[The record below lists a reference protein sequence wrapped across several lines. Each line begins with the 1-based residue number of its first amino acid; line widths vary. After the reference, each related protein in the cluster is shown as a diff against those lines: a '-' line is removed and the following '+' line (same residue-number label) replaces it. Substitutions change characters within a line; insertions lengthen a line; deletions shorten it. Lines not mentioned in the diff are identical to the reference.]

1 MPHTNSSLCRLW
13 LFLPLLLTGA
23 CTTLPQNSGRED
35 IEALIQDRGLY
46 VEETSS
52 ANIPLTIYL
61 NKPLTAENAIRAALV
76 NNPQLRTEYARLG
89 FAMADIYAASRIRN
103 PVFSASALN
112 SNRDGEQNLL
122 TFGLI
127 TSFSDLITRPAR
139 QRLAKQQ
146 FAEMKQSIAAKV
158 ISVAMETESAFY
170 EFVAAKQT
178 LSLQQHIAKVG
189 KLSTDLAQRYHAAG
203 NLTARELAIGAA
215 HFSQRRLNALDA
227 EALAYDKRTM
237 LAAQMGVPV
246 DDDWDTPAQLPL
258 PLTQEDSL
266 EQLLDLALHS
276 RLDLAAAKV
285 RVEFFADRLGVED
298 WTRWLGELNIGIE
311 HERET
316 DGARLTGPN
325 LEWQLPILNQGQD
338 TLLRT
343 KAELQ
348 IGAIEVERL
357 QLTIKNNVRLA
368 YATLLNAK
376 ARSKE
381 HHDNLIP
388 ARIAAVARSQE
399 EENFMLIGIFELLAT
414 KQQEYE
420 AYQSYLESVRDYW
433 LARSRLAQAV
443 GNSLSGPASDH
454 PVLDIN
460 AVIAPASGADH
471 SMHGITKDSDIKQ
484 MEHAMEAPM
493 KKQTDSHQEHMNHGA
508 KPAQTKPD
516 IHQH

>member
-1 MPHTNSSLCRLW
+1 MTHTFFHRSWAL
-13 LFLPLLLTGA
+13 LPLLLTGA

-46 VEETSS
+46 VEEENA
-52 ANIPLTIYL
+52 ANISLATYL
-61 NKPLTAENAIRAALV
+61 NKPLTAENAIRVALV

-89 FAMADIYAASRIRN
+89 FAMADIYAAGRIRN
-103 PVFSASALN
+103 PVFSASALD
-112 SNRDGEQNLL
+112 SNRDGEQSLL
-122 TFGLI
+122 TFSLI
-127 TSFSDLITRPAR
+127 TSFSDFITRPAR

-170 EFVAAKQT
+170 EFVAAKQS
-178 LSLQQHIAKVG
+178 LALQQHIAKVG

-215 HFSQRRLNALDA
+215 YYSQRRLDALDA
-227 EALAYDKRTM
+227 EAFAYGKRAM
-237 LAAQMGVPV
+237 LAAQMGVPIN
-246 DDDWDTPAQLPL
+246 DDWNTPAQLPL
-258 PLTQEDSL
+258 PLTQEDTL

-316 DGARLTGPN
+316 DGARLTGPT
-325 LEWQLPILNQGQD
+325 LEWELPILNQGQD

-348 IGAIEVERL
+348 ISAIEVERL
-357 QLTIKNNVRLA
+357 QLTIKNNVHLA
-368 YATLLNAK
+368 YAALLNAK
-376 ARSKE
+376 ARSIE
-381 HHDNLIP
+381 HRDNLIP
-388 ARIAAVARSQE
+388 ARTAAVARSQE
-399 EENFMLIGIFELLAT
+399 AENFMLIGIFELLAT

-420 AYQSYLESVRDYW
+420 GYQSYLESVRDYW
-433 LARSRLAQAV
+433 LTRSRLAQAV
-443 GNSLSGPASDH
+443 GNSLPSPAADH
-454 PVLDIN
+454 PVIDIN
-460 AVIAPASGADH
+460 AVIAPADSVDH
-471 SMHGITKDSDIKQ
+471 SIHGMTEDSKMKQ
-484 MEHAMEAPM
+484 MDHSEHSMEAPM
-493 KKQTDSHQEHMNHGA
+493 KKQMDHSEHSMEA
-508 KPAQTKPD
+508 P
-516 IHQH
+516 